1 VPGYKDKIE
10 FGVLVSFAYQ
20 VVDSAEEIV
29 VATTRLETMLGDTA
43 VAVHPE
49 DPRYTHLVGKQLRH
63 PFLNRRLPII
73 ADTFVERDFGTGAVK
88 ITPAHD
94 PNDYECGK
102 RNNLDF
108 ITIFTDDGL
117 IAPGCGQF
125 SGMKRFEARKAVQAE
140 LEKLGLYKETKV
152 RAMSQTLI
160 TAGFVI
166 SDGYRYS
173 AARFIPV
180 VPEINIFPDKMK

>member
-1 VPGYKDKIE
+1 MNWSCTLRSAISDIEVEKEELAGRTLLSVPGYQDKIE

-20 VVDSAEEIV
+20 VEGSQEEIV

-49 DPRYTHLVGKQLRH
+49 DPRYTHLHGKLLRH
-63 PFLNRRLPII
+63 PFLDRRLPVI

-88 ITPAHD
+88 ITPGHD

-102 RNNLDF
+102 RNKLDF
-108 ITIFTDDGL
+108 ITIFTDEGL
-117 IAPGCGQF
+117 IVQGCGQF

-140 LEKLGLYKETKV
+140 LEKLGLYRETKV
-152 RAMSQTLI
+152 KTWWSKVCRWT
-160 TAGFVI
+160 
-166 SDGYRYS
+166 
-173 AARFIPV
+173 
-180 VPEINIFPDKMK
+180 